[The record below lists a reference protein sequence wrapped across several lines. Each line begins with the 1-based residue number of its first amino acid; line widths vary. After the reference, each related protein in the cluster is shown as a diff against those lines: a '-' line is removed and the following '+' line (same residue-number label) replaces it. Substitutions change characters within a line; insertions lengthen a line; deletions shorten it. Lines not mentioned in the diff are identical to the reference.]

1 MVNRRLEAALEYANR
16 GNVALKGKAHLDFR
30 TRWNNMQKKFA
41 VISKSY
47 DLNKIQLVERR
58 K

>member
-1 MVNRRLEAALEYANR
+1 MVNRLEAALEYANR
-16 GNVALKGKAHLDFR
+16 GNVALKGQEHLDFR
-30 TRWNNMQKKFA
+30 TKWNNMQKKFA

-47 DLNKIQLVERR
+47 DLNKIQLAKE